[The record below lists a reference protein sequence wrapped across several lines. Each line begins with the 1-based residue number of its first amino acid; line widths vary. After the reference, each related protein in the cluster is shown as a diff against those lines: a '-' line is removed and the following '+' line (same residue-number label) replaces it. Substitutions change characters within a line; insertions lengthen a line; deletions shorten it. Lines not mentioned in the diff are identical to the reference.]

1 MHFFLLLATLDTS
14 IRVFHVGN
22 SLTWDSAPQV
32 LADVPQSLGS
42 PQIENAIQTVVFR
55 IDMIGSDST

>member
-14 IRVFHVGN
+14 IKVFHVGN

-32 LADVPQSLGS
+32 LADVPPS
-42 PQIENAIQTVVFR
+42 PSSIQIENGWHIR
-55 IDMIGSDST
+55 CGNSLG